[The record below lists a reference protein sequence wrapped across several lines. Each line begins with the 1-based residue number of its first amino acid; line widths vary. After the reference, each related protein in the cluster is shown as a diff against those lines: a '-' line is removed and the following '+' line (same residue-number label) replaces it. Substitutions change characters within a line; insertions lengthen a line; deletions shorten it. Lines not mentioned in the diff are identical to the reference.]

1 MTKSTP
7 SPGVPPKR
15 NLVIVTI
22 DIIVAVAL
30 VVIGL
35 TLGLYVLTSAAQF
48 PKLLDECGSG
58 PFSGLECS
66 GDWVAT
72 WGIVIVGIAIFSF
85 AITTGLV
92 FVNIVRK
99 RPVWYW
105 PLIGIIVTTA
115 GFYAGTA
122 LVSLAV
128 PSLGAPQ

>member
-7 SPGVPPKR
+7 SPAVPPKR
-15 NLVIVTI
+15 NPVIVAL
-22 DIIVAVAL
+22 DIVVAVVL

-48 PKLLDECGSG
+48 PKLLDACGSG
-58 PFSGLECS
+58 PFAGLECS

-72 WGIVIVGIAIFSF
+72 WGIVIVGIAVFSF
-85 AITTGLV
+85 AITTGFV
-92 FVNIVRK
+92 FVNIIRK

-105 PLIGIIVTTA
+105 PLIGIVITTA

-128 PSLGAPQ
+128 PSFGAPQ